1 MYRKRENQ
9 RIERENHGIATRLY
23 HNVACINM
31 KSINNDYNNQLKYK
45 NMISKAKKSK
55 PVFQG
60 RFHLPPL
67 RRSSLQATM
76 MNVQSD
82 VLISDV
88 PPIQKE
94 SQDLP

>member
-1 MYRKRENQ
+1 
-9 RIERENHGIATRLY
+9 
-23 HNVACINM
+23 M

-45 NMISKAKKSK
+45 NMISKANKSK

-67 RRSSLQATM
+67 RRSSMQATM

-82 VLISDV
+82 VLITDV
-88 PPIQKE
+88 SQVKEE
-94 SQDLP
+94 SQELP